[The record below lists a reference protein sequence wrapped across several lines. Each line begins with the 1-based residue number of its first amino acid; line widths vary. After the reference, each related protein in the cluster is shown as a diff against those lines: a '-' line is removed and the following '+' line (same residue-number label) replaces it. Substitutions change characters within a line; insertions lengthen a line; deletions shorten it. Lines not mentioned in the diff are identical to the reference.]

1 MTTACFNIMQVIPHT
16 NHIYQDTAWQKAAVT
31 LAARLCSTQPR
42 WDVRVRLFGYLAA
55 RIGGNQIKGARS
67 P

>member
-1 MTTACFNIMQVIPHT
+1 MTTACFNIMQIIPHT
-16 NHIYQDTAWQKAAVT
+16 NHIYQDTALQKAAVT

-55 RIGGNQIKGARS
+55 RIGGNQIKGA
-67 P
+67 